1 MLKIYTFLFFLIFTS
16 LSAEIVNKVEITGN
30 QRVSNET
37 IKMFADISIGDDFDS
52 NDFNE
57 TLKNLYDSN
66 FFSSIELKIEKN
78 TLKIFVEEFP
88 IIQNVSIEGIE
99 KKKIKEELL
108 ENITFKPRTSY
119 NKIFLLKD
127 KNNITDILKKFGFYF
142 SKTQILIKEL
152 EDNKIDL
159 IYQIETGEKSRIK
172 KITFLG
178 DKIYKDKK
186 LRNIII
192 SEEYKF
198 WKFISGKKFLNE
210 SLITYDI
217 KLLKNFYLNKGYY
230 NVKINSSFAKL
241 IEQNEFELIYNINP
255 GKKILFNEFKLNF
268 PQDFNLVNYKKINK
282 YFEDLHL
289 EPYSLNAVEKIID
302 EIQIITTN
310 EQFESVNATI
320 KENIFENKINITFNV
335 VETEKSYIKKI
346 NILGNN
352 VTSESVIRNQ
362 IIVDE
367 GDPFNEI
374 LFSKSINNIKG
385 LNFFREVTTKISED
399 KDDKS
404 KTIDISI
411 VEKPTG
417 EIFAGAGTGTN
428 GATVSF
434 GIKENNYLGKG
445 LSVDTNANI
454 SQESIR
460 GRFAVYNP
468 NYNNSDK
475 SVNFSIQASEDDKLN
490 TYGYKSTRTGFTIGT
505 RFEYFD
511 DLFFGISTEN
521 FVEDI
526 TVTSKASAKQKKMAG
541 NYLDSFIS
549 LDFNLDKRDQKFATS
564 KGYYSFYNIDLPI
577 LSDTGTLN
585 NTYKY
590 KYFTELFENNTSSFS
605 LLLGSSFSAN
615 NKDIKLSERLFIP
628 GSRLRGFERGR
639 IGPKDGEDFIGGNYM
654 SAINLSSSIPQIFE
668 NAQNLDLS
676 LFFDAANVW
685 GIDYDKSISE
695 NSEIRSSIGIGLNW
709 TTVIGPLSFSLAQPI
724 TKADTDIVETFRFN
738 LGTTF

>member
-37 IKMFADISIGDDFDS
+37 IKMFADISNGDDFDS

-241 IEQNEFELIYNINP
+241 VEQNEFELIYNINP

-460 GRFAVYNP
+460 GRFAVNNP

-490 TYGYKSTRTGFTIGT
+490 TYGYKSTRTGFTVGT

-511 DLFFGISTEN
+511 DLFFGLSTEN

-724 TKADTDIVETFRFN
+724 TKADTDIAETFRFN

>member
-37 IKMFADISIGDDFDS
+37 IKMFADISNGDDFDS

-66 FFSSIELKIEKN
+66 FFNSIELKIEKN

-178 DKIYKDKK
+178 DKIYKDKN

-268 PQDFNLVNYKKINK
+268 PQDFNLANYKKINK
-282 YFEDLHL
+282 YFEDLRL

-724 TKADTDIVETFRFN
+724 TKADTDIAETFRFN

>member
-37 IKMFADISIGDDFDS
+37 IKMFADISNGDDFDS

-159 IYQIETGEKSRIK
+159 IYQIQTGEKSRIK

-178 DKIYKDKK
+178 DKIYKDKN

-268 PQDFNLVNYKKINK
+268 PQDFNLANYKKINK
-282 YFEDLHL
+282 YFEDLRL

-460 GRFAVYNP
+460 GRFAVNNP

-549 LDFNLDKRDQKFATS
+549 LDFNLDKRNQKFATS
-564 KGYYSFYNIDLPI
+564 KGYYSFYNIDVPI

-724 TKADTDIVETFRFN
+724 TKADTDIAETFRFN

>member
-37 IKMFADISIGDDFDS
+37 IKMFADISNGDDFDS

-66 FFSSIELKIEKN
+66 FFNSIELKIEKN

-335 VETEKSYIKKI
+335 VETKKSYIKKI

-352 VTSESVIRNQ
+352 VTAESVIRNQ

-374 LFSKSINNIKG
+374 LFSKSINNIKA

-411 VEKPTG
+411 AEKPTG

-460 GRFAVYNP
+460 GRFAVNNP

-724 TKADTDIVETFRFN
+724 TKADTDIAETFRFN

>member
-1 MLKIYTFLFFLIFTS
+1 MIKIYTFLIFFIFSS
-16 LSAEIVNKVEITGN
+16 LSAEIINKIEIKGN

-37 IKMFADISIGDDFDS
+37 IKMFANITEGNNFDK
-52 NDFNE
+52 NDFNAI
-57 TLKNLYDSN
+57 LKNLYDTN
-66 FFSSIELKIEKN
+66 FFDSIKLEISKDILKIYVK
-78 TLKIFVEEFP
+78 EFP

-99 KKKIKEELL
+99 KKKIKEELF
-108 ENITFKPRTSY
+108 ENITFKARTSF
-119 NKIFLLKD
+119 NKIFLETD
-127 KNNITDILKKFGFYF
+127 KNKITDILKKFGFYF

-159 IYQIETGEKSRIK
+159 VYQIDTGEKSKIK

-178 DKIYKDKK
+178 DKIYKDNK
-186 LRNIII
+186 LKSIII

-210 SLITYDI
+210 SIISYDI
-217 KLLKNFYLNKGYY
+217 NLLKNFYLNKGYY
-230 NVKINSSFAKL
+230 NVKVNSSFAKL
-241 IEQNEFELIYNINP
+241 VEQNEFELVYNIDP

-268 PQDFNLVNYKKINK
+268 PQDFDLTNYIKINK
-282 YFEDLHL
+282 YFNDLHL

-302 EIQIITTN
+302 EIQVITTN

-320 KENIFENKINITFNV
+320 KENIFENKIDITFNV

-352 VTSESVIRNQ
+352 VTAESVIRNQ
-362 IIVDE
+362 ILVDE

-385 LNFFREVTTKISED
+385 LNFFREVTSNITED
-399 KDDKS
+399 IEDKS

-411 VEKPTG
+411 EEKPTG

-434 GIKENNYLGKG
+434 GVKENNYLGKG

-454 SQESIR
+454 SQDSVR
-460 GRFAVYNP
+460 GRFIVNNP
-468 NYNNSDK
+468 NYNNSNK
-475 SVNFSIQASEDDKLN
+475 SVNFSIQASENDKLN

-511 DLFFGISTEN
+511 DLFFGVSTEN
-521 FVEDI
+521 FIEDI
-526 TVTSKASAKQKKMAG
+526 VVTSKASDKQKKMAG
-541 NYLDSFIS
+541 NYLDSFVS
-549 LDFNLDKRDQKFATS
+549 LDFNLDKRDQKYATS
-564 KGYYSFYNIDLPI
+564 KGYYSFYTIDLPI

-585 NTYKY
+585 NTYRY

-639 IGPKDGEDFIGGNYM
+639 IGPKDGDDFIGGNYM

-668 NAQNLDLS
+668 NTQNLDLS
-676 LFFDAANVW
+676 LFIDAANVW
-685 GIDYDKSISE
+685 GIDYDNSISE

-724 TKADTDIVETFRFN
+724 TKADTDVTETFRFN

>member
-159 IYQIETGEKSRIK
+159 IYQIQTGEKSRIK

-268 PQDFNLVNYKKINK
+268 PQDFNLANYKKINK
-282 YFEDLHL
+282 YFEDLRL

-511 DLFFGISTEN
+511 DLFFGLSTEN

-577 LSDTGTLN
+577 LSETGTLN

-590 KYFTELFENNTSSFS
+590 KYFTELFEDNTSSFS

-639 IGPKDGEDFIGGNYM
+639 IGPKDGDDFIGGNYM

>member
-37 IKMFADISIGDDFDS
+37 IKMFADISNGDDFDS

-66 FFSSIELKIEKN
+66 FFNSIELKIEKN

-178 DKIYKDKK
+178 DKIYKDKN

-210 SLITYDI
+210 SLIAYDI
-217 KLLKNFYLNKGYY
+217 NLLKNFYLNKGYY

-268 PQDFNLVNYKKINK
+268 PQDFNLANYKKINK
-282 YFEDLHL
+282 YFEDLRL

-724 TKADTDIVETFRFN
+724 TKADTDIAETFRFN

>member
-159 IYQIETGEKSRIK
+159 IYQIQTGEKSRIK

-178 DKIYKDKK
+178 DKIYKDKN

-210 SLITYDI
+210 SLIAYDI
-217 KLLKNFYLNKGYY
+217 NLLKNFYLNKGYY

-241 IEQNEFELIYNINP
+241 VEQNEFELIYNINP

-335 VETEKSYIKKI
+335 VETKKSYIKKI

-352 VTSESVIRNQ
+352 VTAESVIRNQ

-374 LFSKSINNIKG
+374 LFSKSINNIKA

-411 VEKPTG
+411 AEKPTG

-460 GRFAVYNP
+460 GRFAVNNP

-639 IGPKDGEDFIGGNYM
+639 IGPKDGDDFIGGNYM

-724 TKADTDIVETFRFN
+724 TKADTDIAETFRFN

>member
-1 MLKIYTFLFFLIFTS
+1 MIKIYTFLIFFIFSS
-16 LSAEIVNKVEITGN
+16 LSAEVINKIEINGN
-30 QRVSNET
+30 LRVSNET
-37 IKMFADISIGDDFDS
+37 IKMFADISLGDDFDN
-52 NDFNE
+52 NDFNT

-66 FFSSIELKIEKN
+66 FFNSIELKIEKN
-78 TLKIFVEEFP
+78 TLKIYLEEFP
-88 IIQNVSIEGIE
+88 IIQNISIEGI
-99 KKKIKEELL
+99 KKNKIKEELL
-108 ENITFKPRTSY
+108 ENITFKPRTSF
-119 NKIFLLKD
+119 NKIFLQKD

-159 IYQIETGEKSRIK
+159 IYQIETGEKSKIK

-186 LRNIII
+186 LKSIII

-210 SLITYDI
+210 SLIAYDI
-217 KLLKNFYLNKGYY
+217 NLLKNFYLNKGYY
-230 NVKINSSFAKL
+230 NVKINSSFAK
-241 IEQNEFELIYNINP
+241 IVEQNEFELIYNIDP

-268 PQDFNLVNYKKINK
+268 PQDFNLTNFKKINE
-282 YFEDLHL
+282 YFEDLYL

-302 EIQIITTN
+302 EIQIITTE
-310 EQFESVNATI
+310 EQFESVSATI
-320 KENIFENKINITFNV
+320 KEDILQNKINITFNIF
-335 VETEKSYIKKI
+335 ESEKSYIKKI

-352 VTSESVIRNQ
+352 VTAESVIRNQ
-362 IIVDE
+362 ILVDE

-385 LNFFREVTTKISED
+385 LNFFREVTSNIIED

-404 KTIDISI
+404 KIIDISI
-411 VEKPTG
+411 AEKPTG

-434 GIKENNYLGKG
+434 GVKENNYLGKG

-454 SQESIR
+454 SQDSIR
-460 GRFAVYNP
+460 GRFIVNNP

-475 SVNFSIQASEDDKLN
+475 SVNFSLQASEDDKLSS
-490 TYGYKSTRTGFTIGT
+490 YGYKSTRTGFTFGT

-511 DLFFGISTEN
+511 DLFLGVATEN

-526 TVTSKASAKQKKMAG
+526 AVTGKASAKQKKMAG
-541 NYLDSFIS
+541 NYLDSFVS

-564 KGYYSFYNIDLPI
+564 KGYYSFYTIDLPI

-585 NTYKY
+585 NTYRY

-615 NKDIKLSERLFIP
+615 DKDIKLSERLFIP
-628 GSRLRGFERGR
+628 ESRLRGFERGR
-639 IGPKDGEDFIGGNYM
+639 IGPKDGDDFIGGNYM
-654 SAINLSSSIPQIFE
+654 SAINFSSSIPQIFE

-676 LFFDAANVW
+676 LFIDAANVW

-695 NSEIRSSIGIGLNW
+695 NSEIRSSVGIGLNW

-724 TKADTDIVETFRFN
+724 TKADTDVTETFRFN

>member
-66 FFSSIELKIEKN
+66 FFNSIELKIEKN

-159 IYQIETGEKSRIK
+159 IYQIQTGEKSRIK

-178 DKIYKDKK
+178 DKIYKDKN

-268 PQDFNLVNYKKINK
+268 PQDFNLANYKKINK
-282 YFEDLHL
+282 YFEDLRL

-335 VETEKSYIKKI
+335 VETKKSYIKKI

-352 VTSESVIRNQ
+352 VTAESVIRNQ

-374 LFSKSINNIKG
+374 LFSKSINNIKA

-460 GRFAVYNP
+460 GRFAVNNP

-724 TKADTDIVETFRFN
+724 TKADTDIAETFRFN

>member
-66 FFSSIELKIEKN
+66 FFNSIELKIEKN

-178 DKIYKDKK
+178 DKIYKDKN

-210 SLITYDI
+210 SLIAYDI
-217 KLLKNFYLNKGYY
+217 NLLKNFYLNKGYY

-241 IEQNEFELIYNINP
+241 VEQNEFELIYNINP

-335 VETEKSYIKKI
+335 VETKKSYIKKI

-352 VTSESVIRNQ
+352 VTAESVIRNQ

-374 LFSKSINNIKG
+374 LFSKSINNIKA

-490 TYGYKSTRTGFTIGT
+490 TYGYKSTRTGFTVGT

-511 DLFFGISTEN
+511 DLFFGLSTEN

-577 LSDTGTLN
+577 LSETGTLN

-590 KYFTELFENNTSSFS
+590 KYFTELFEDNTSSFS

-724 TKADTDIVETFRFN
+724 TKADTDIAETFRFN

>member
-37 IKMFADISIGDDFDS
+37 IKMFADISNGDDFDS

-268 PQDFNLVNYKKINK
+268 PQDFNLANYKKINK
-282 YFEDLHL
+282 YFEDLRL

-335 VETEKSYIKKI
+335 VETKKSYIKKI

-352 VTSESVIRNQ
+352 VTAESVIRNQ

-374 LFSKSINNIKG
+374 LFSKSINNIKA

-724 TKADTDIVETFRFN
+724 TKADTDIAETFRFN

>member
-37 IKMFADISIGDDFDS
+37 IKMFADISNGDDFDS

-159 IYQIETGEKSRIK
+159 IYQIQTGEKSRIK

-178 DKIYKDKK
+178 DKIYKDKN

-210 SLITYDI
+210 SLIAYDI
-217 KLLKNFYLNKGYY
+217 NLLKNFYLNKGYY

-241 IEQNEFELIYNINP
+241 VEQNEFELIYNINP

-335 VETEKSYIKKI
+335 VETKKSYIKKI

-352 VTSESVIRNQ
+352 VTAESVIRNQ

-374 LFSKSINNIKG
+374 LFSKSINNIKA

-411 VEKPTG
+411 AEKPTG

-460 GRFAVYNP
+460 GRFAVNNP

-490 TYGYKSTRTGFTIGT
+490 TYGYKSTRTGFTVGT

-511 DLFFGISTEN
+511 DLFFGLSTEN

-577 LSDTGTLN
+577 LSETGTLN

-590 KYFTELFENNTSSFS
+590 KYFTELFEDNTSSFS

-639 IGPKDGEDFIGGNYM
+639 IGPKDGDDFIGGNYM

>member
-66 FFSSIELKIEKN
+66 FFNSIELKIEKN

-241 IEQNEFELIYNINP
+241 VEQNEFELIYNINP

-268 PQDFNLVNYKKINK
+268 PQDFNLANYKKINK
-282 YFEDLHL
+282 YFEDLRL

-460 GRFAVYNP
+460 GRFAVNNP

-639 IGPKDGEDFIGGNYM
+639 IGPKDGDDFIGGNYM